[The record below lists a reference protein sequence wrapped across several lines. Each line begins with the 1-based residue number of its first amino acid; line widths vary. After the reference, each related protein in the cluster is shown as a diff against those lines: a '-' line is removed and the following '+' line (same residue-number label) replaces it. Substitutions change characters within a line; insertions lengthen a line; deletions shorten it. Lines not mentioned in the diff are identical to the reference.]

1 MKKQD
6 RFGSGIQ
13 RQYFFFFFLPYCRID
28 FDPAVILLNHQ
39 HQNLFKRGGKKSVT
53 VPGNTLKN
61 TVHSII
67 REHKVAVWHHLVS
80 QCSPVFVV
88 PHYQTRTSDTG
99 ADVHTHRMPTHATH
113 AHSRTPKCALS
124 LAHTHKDFPVSQL
137 CFHQSFSLALQ
148 SSVSMVMCCAAWK
161 AVKKL
166 PPWMRDHSNST
177 GLLSS
182 VCSGLLIIPLCRV
195 MASCT
200 VLSVSSQQTIVF

>member
-1 MKKQD
+1 MQLD
-6 RFGSGIQ
+6 TAWFPIVVLSLLLHTHTQALTDMHEHTQ
-13 RQYFFFFFLPYCRID
+13 RRH
-28 FDPAVILLNHQ
+28 ARTHT
-39 HQNLFKRGGKKSVT
+39 HAR
-53 VPGNTLKN
+53 
-61 TVHSII
+61 VHE
-67 REHKVAVWHHLVS
+67 RTT
-80 QCSPVFVV
+80 C
-88 PHYQTRTSDTG
+88 TRTYRG
-99 ADVHTHRMPTHATH
+99 TH
-113 AHSRTPKCALS
+113 AHS
-124 LAHTHKDFPVSQL
+124 HTQTHSHTYKDFPVSQL

-166 PPWMRDHSNST
+166 PPWMRDHGNST

>member
-1 MKKQD
+1 M
-6 RFGSGIQ
+6 
-13 RQYFFFFFLPYCRID
+13 L
-28 FDPAVILLNHQ
+28 FDTTWFP
-39 HQNLFKRGGKKSVT
+39 S
-53 VPGNTLKN
+53 
-61 TVHSII
+61 
-67 REHKVAVWHHLVS
+67 
-80 QCSPVFVV
+80 VV
-88 PHYQTRTSDTG
+88 PSLLFRTTKHARVTPAPTYTRT
-99 ADVHTHRMPTHATH
+99 ACRHTLRTRIR
-113 AHSRTPKCALS
+113 AHPNALS

>member
-1 MKKQD
+1 MTLLGFPLLSCLCCYTHTGTRRHAQSHSMND
-6 RFGSGIQ
+6 THVHE
-13 RQYFFFFFLPYCRID
+13 CID
-28 FDPAVILLNHQ
+28 MPAQ
-39 HQNLFKRGGKKSVT
+39 S
-53 VPGNTLKN
+53 
-61 TVHSII
+61 
-67 REHKVAVWHHLVS
+67 
-80 QCSPVFVV
+80 
-88 PHYQTRTSDTG
+88 TR
-99 ADVHTHRMPTHATH
+99 VHTNTCVHVLLHTQM
-113 AHSRTPKCALS
+113 HS
-124 LAHTHKDFPVSQL
+124 HTYKDFPVSQL

-166 PPWMRDHSNST
+166 PPWMRDHGNST

>member
-1 MKKQD
+1 MQLD
-6 RFGSGIQ
+6 TAWFPIVVLS
-13 RQYFFFFFLPYCRID
+13 
-28 FDPAVILLNHQ
+28 LL
-39 HQNLFKRGGKKSVT
+39 L
-53 VPGNTLKN
+53 
-61 TVHSII
+61 
-67 REHKVAVWHHLVS
+67 
-80 QCSPVFVV
+80 
-88 PHYQTRTSDTG
+88 
-99 ADVHTHRMPTHATH
+99 HTHTQALTDTHNALGVDTH
-113 AHSRTPKCALS
+113 THEHTCMHAPARDMHVHRQIHTE
-124 LAHTHKDFPVSQL
+124 AHTSMHMHSHTQTHSHTYKDFPVSQL

-166 PPWMRDHSNST
+166 PPWMRDHGNST

>member
-1 MKKQD
+1 MQLD
-6 RFGSGIQ
+6 TAWFPIVVLSL
-13 RQYFFFFFLPYCRID
+13 FLHTRKHLQTC
-28 FDPAVILLNHQ
+28 
-39 HQNLFKRGGKKSVT
+39 T
-53 VPGNTLKN
+53 NTLSED
-61 TVHSII
+61 TYAHM
-67 REHKVAVWHHLVS
+67 RARTRALCLCTHKHIH
-80 QCSPVFVV
+80 
-88 PHYQTRTSDTG
+88 G
-99 ADVHTHRMPTHATH
+99 HAHARTH
-113 AHSRTPKCALS
+113 AHS
-124 LAHTHKDFPVSQL
+124 HTQTCSHTYKDFPVSQL

-166 PPWMRDHSNST
+166 PPWMRDHGNST